1 VDQSIGVD
9 ETNTFQI
16 KLIGIDE
23 TNTFQLKFVLQHKNC
38 GHHRFSRFVGVRV
51 GVEIFFSSHS
61 IGMDEKNRYRF
72 SRFVGVRVGVA
83 NWAVCGR

>member
-1 VDQSIGVD
+1 
-9 ETNTFQI
+9 
-16 KLIGIDE
+16 
-23 TNTFQLKFVLQHKNC
+23 
-38 GHHRFSRFVGVRV
+38 
-51 GVEIFFSSHS
+51 VEIFFSSHS